1 MAYKGGLS
9 GMLPSSKVAS
19 IIVIVVLL
27 GLIAYSV
34 LVGF

>member
-1 MAYKGGLS
+1 MAYKGGMNK
-9 GMLPSSKVAS
+9 MLPSSKVAS
-19 IIVIVVLL
+19 VIVIVGLL